1 MMSVGV
7 SFAGLAVLA
16 VCAFRVF
23 LAVRGLARELE
34 RTKRLLEPRRLA
46 LQNELQA
53 LRHAR
58 ESLTA
63 RDGVRSS

>member
-1 MMSVGV
+1 
-7 SFAGLAVLA
+7 
-16 VCAFRVF
+16 